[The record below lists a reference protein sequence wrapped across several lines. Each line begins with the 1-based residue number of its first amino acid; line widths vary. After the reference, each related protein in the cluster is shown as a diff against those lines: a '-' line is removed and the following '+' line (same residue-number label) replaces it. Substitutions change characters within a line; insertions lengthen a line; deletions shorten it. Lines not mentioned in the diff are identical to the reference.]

1 VHILVVVSSSGKS
14 TTSNCSDDEHT
25 GWKKF
30 RKNVEEKKYPQVCLK
45 WVNLTSLHLIP
56 STRRLQSEYPVY
68 IIDAPLKMPTDGS
81 WIKGY
86 Y

>member
-1 VHILVVVSSSGKS
+1 MEEVQEECRGKEIS
-14 TTSNCSDDEHT
+14 
-25 GWKKF
+25 
-30 RKNVEEKKYPQVCLK
+30 LK